1 MFKECH
7 DFVMASTVALQDEY
21 YESEMA
27 VQKLSELDHAYPEP
41 TFQPSTPRSN
51 EDDHFTYAG
60 SSCGETRSQYHQ
72 LDHMFALNSK
82 SGQVRQI
89 QVQPSVAHDHFSYAA
104 SAFEEDIVN
113 ELDHSSIPAR
123 VPKAKAVSRSTARDH
138 FSYAASAFEESINVS
153 EYDHSEIRARVTR
166 SARRA
171 QSTASDHF
179 SYVGSSFDEEY
190 TNELDHSQI
199 RQRQARSFHPR
210 SSSADHFSYCGSCPD
225 VETNQFDHFHYTQP
239 LTAH

>member
-1 MFKECH
+1 
-7 DFVMASTVALQDEY
+7 MASNVALQDEY

-51 EDDHFTYAG
+51 EDDDHFTYAG
-60 SSCGETRSQYHQ
+60 SSCGETRSQYHE
-72 LDHMFALNSK
+72 LDHMFALNRK

-89 QVQPSVAHDHFSYAA
+89 QVQPFAAYAHFSYAA

-113 ELDHSSIPAR
+113 EFDHSIIPAH
-123 VPKAKAVSRSTARDH
+123 VPKAKVVSRSTARDH

-153 EYDHSEIRARVTR
+153 EYDHSEIRLRGSTHGVR
-166 SARRA
+166 CA

-179 SYVGSSFDEEY
+179 SYAVSSFDEEY
-190 TNELDHSQI
+190 TTELDHSQI
-199 RQRQARSFHPR
+199 RQREARSFHPR
-210 SSSADHFSYCGSCPD
+210 SASADHFSYCGSCPD
-225 VETNQFDHFHYTQP
+225 VETNQYDHFHYS
-239 LTAH
+239 